1 MLVGDEIILKNNTR
15 VYKLLIT
22 LTLILSIFLLV
33 FSFFLKS
40 NTDINLDK
48 NFIEVHFIDVGQGD
62 CTLIKGNK
70 INIVI
75 DSGSN
80 MYKDKVIS
88 YLKKEKIKKI
98 DLLVATHP
106 HEDHIG
112 SMSYIIDNFKINT
125 FYAPKVQENTTY
137 FFSMLKSLKN
147 KNLKISPI
155 NVPKN
160 ITFSKDLKCT
170 LLAPNSSNYSSLN
183 NYSIV
188 LKVKFKNISFLF
200 TGDAEGTSESE
211 IISKNL
217 DLKANILKLGHH
229 GSNTSSTESFLKEV
243 SPDIAIASCGKNNPF
258 NHPSIKVIQRLKK
271 ENIHLL
277 RTDIDGDIVI
287 YSNGESLIRVYK

>member
-1 MLVGDEIILKNNTR
+1 M
-15 VYKLLIT
+15 
-22 LTLILSIFLLV
+22 V
-33 FSFFLKS
+33 FNLFLKS

-70 INIVI
+70 VNIVI

-80 MYKDKVIS
+80 IYKDKVIC
-88 YLKKEKIKKI
+88 YLKKENIKKI

-137 FFSMLKSLKN
+137 FFSMIKSLKN
-147 KNLKISPI
+147 KNLKVSPI
-155 NVPKN
+155 NPPKEIN
-160 ITFSKDLKCT
+160 FSKDLKCT

-188 LKVKFKNISFLF
+188 MKVKFKNISFLF

-243 SPDIAIASCGKNNPF
+243 SPDIAIASCGKNNLF

>member
-1 MLVGDEIILKNNTR
+1 M
-15 VYKLLIT
+15 
-22 LTLILSIFLLV
+22 V
-33 FSFFLKS
+33 FNLFLKS

-70 INIVI
+70 VNIVI

-80 MYKDKVIS
+80 IYKDKVIC
-88 YLKKEKIKKI
+88 YLKKENIKKI

-137 FFSMLKSLKN
+137 FFSMIKSLKK
-147 KNLKISPI
+147 KNLKVSPI
-155 NVPKN
+155 NPPKE
-160 ITFSKDLKCT
+160 IIFSKDLKCT

-188 LKVKFKNISFLF
+188 MKVKFKNISFLF

-243 SPDIAIASCGKNNPF
+243 SPDIAIASCGKNNLF